1 MKKKETPKVG
11 SMQNIFYSTVPM
23 MILDLLI
30 YEDYG
35 KKRNKNYFTLEMLPI
50 LSMYSEADM
59 NKIRNNKQFLI
70 EVFIERE

>member
-1 MKKKETPKVG
+1 
-11 SMQNIFYSTVPM
+11 M